1 MAASDAP
8 AIELKPVN
16 VSKFEEQIS
25 RKWLQAALAG
35 DFASA
40 WSASDEIQ
48 VKDPKTKLKN
58 RISLSPKC
66 SSATECDCAGECA
79 KENCSALRWTHRQ
92 HSQAATAGPRQGRTR
107 LCRPLLRRRQSR
119 LADMLAAP
127 RL

>member
-1 MAASDAP
+1 MATSDAS
-8 AIELKPVN
+8 AIELRPVN

-48 VKDPKTKLKN
+48 
-58 RISLSPKC
+58 
-66 SSATECDCAGECA
+66 
-79 KENCSALRWTHRQ
+79 
-92 HSQAATAGPRQGRTR
+92 RQGRTR
-107 LCRPLLRRRQSR
+107 LCRRLLRRRQSR